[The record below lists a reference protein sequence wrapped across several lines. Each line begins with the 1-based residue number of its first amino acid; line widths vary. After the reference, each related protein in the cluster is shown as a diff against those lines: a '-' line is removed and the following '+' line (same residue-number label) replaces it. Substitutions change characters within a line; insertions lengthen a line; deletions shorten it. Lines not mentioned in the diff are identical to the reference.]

1 MWSNNCTCFH
11 DDPKMPPMKY
21 MYTET
26 HLNELDTWICNV
38 VTLQD
43 SSMVFWKSSVK
54 EKLKKWLLS
63 SFQESERP
71 SVERVKMRLRNQDL
85 NHVTTHT
92 FTLNRSITH
101 TFTGLGID
109 QIQVSLVFETSDS
122 CKWQMSPAP
131 PLPPLDTHR
140 AVFSTPVNDK
150 TMLLC
155 YLTAA
160 ADCDYSPV
168 EAWCLSSAGSS
179 SLERRIRLL
188 PLEWIQ
194 GSDT

>member
-54 EKLKKWLLS
+54 EMTSVLIPRKWAAKCGAR
-63 SFQESERP
+63 E
-71 SVERVKMRLRNQDL
+71 MRLRNQDL